1 MPARDAR
8 QRGRD
13 HGAHGN
19 RGVSHKVT
27 EVSVPGRD
35 GRQRLKEAPDRV
47 RDKAEEEVLVKMLG
61 RKA

>member
-1 MPARDAR
+1 MPGRDAR

-13 HGAHGN
+13 NGAHGN

-35 GRQRLKEAPDRV
+35 GRQRFEEAPDWV
-47 RDKAEEEVLVKMLG
+47 HDEAEEEVLVKVLG
-61 RKA
+61 P